1 MQRKLTWWD
10 ALFLAALLDQSF
22 GKFPHGHHPAGDV
35 VTRATPNASRSANK
49 ESVLNLNAKS
59 FLLA

>member
-22 GKFPHGHHPAGDV
+22 GKFGAFPHGHHPAGDV
-35 VTRATPNASRSANK
+35 A
-49 ESVLNLNAKS
+49 AKNIEDHVEI
-59 FLLA
+59 AMPHAA